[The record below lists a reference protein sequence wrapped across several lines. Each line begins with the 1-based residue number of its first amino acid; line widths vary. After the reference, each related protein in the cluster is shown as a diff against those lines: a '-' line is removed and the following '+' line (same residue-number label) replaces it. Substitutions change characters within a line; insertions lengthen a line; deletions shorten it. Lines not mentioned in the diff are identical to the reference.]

1 MIKVSDF
8 IVKFIAKLGVKHV
21 FTVSGAGDLHL
32 LDSLRKSS
40 DVEYICNHHE
50 QASAMAAF
58 SYARAT
64 AKIGV
69 CMVTTGPGATNAI
82 TGMID
87 CWVDSVPGLY
97 LSGQVQRKYMIRDLG
112 IRQHGIQEINIVDI
126 VKPVTKYAAVVNDP
140 LKIRWYLEK
149 AVYEA
154 TNSRPGPSWLDIPM
168 DVQSDFVDESTLE
181 GFVPPIEEINPTNY
195 ISDQVIS
202 QVVHY
207 FTLAKRPLFL
217 LGFGIKAA
225 GAEEAVKQLCKLWP
239 VPLCVSWNGISLI
252 PTDHKRYVGR
262 FGTYGQ
268 RGANF
273 AVQNCDLLL
282 SIGSRLNITQT
293 GYNYEEFAR
302 EAKKIYV
309 DIDQFELNK
318 YPIKPEMAIHCDA
331 KVFIESLNA
340 YLQKNPISFVNGD
353 LKKWYKKTEDWK
365 KKYPINLP
373 EYKLEKLYIN
383 SFTFIDILTSQI
395 AEGEV
400 IIPTASGSGFT
411 SFHQAAHVKKNQII
425 YTSNGFAE
433 MGFDIPGAIGASVAS
448 GKRVWQ
454 VTGDGGIQ
462 MNLQELQ
469 TIIHYDLPIKLF
481 ILNNSGYLTIR
492 QTQNNLF
499 NGCYSGSNSES
510 GVSLPSI
517 KKIAKAYGI
526 PYYKISNAK
535 NARTIIRKISKK
547 AGPCLCEV
555 IMNPEQPLIP
565 KTSFKVQPDGKLFS
579 PPIEDLF
586 PFLSREEF
594 KANMIIKAI
603 DL

>member
-8 IVKFIAKLGVKHV
+8 IVKFIANLGVKHV

-32 LDSLRKSS
+32 LDSLRRSS
-40 DVEYICNHHE
+40 EVDFICNHHE

-64 AKIGV
+64 SNIGV
-69 CMVTTGPGATNAI
+69 CIVTTGPGATNAI

-97 LSGQVQRKYMIRDLG
+97 LSGQVQRKYMIGDLG
-112 IRQHGIQEINIVDI
+112 IRQNGIQEINIVDI
-126 VKPVTKYAAVVNDP
+126 VKPVTKYAALVDDP
-140 LKIRWYLEK
+140 MKIKWFLEK
-149 AVYEA
+149 AVFEA
-154 TNSRPGPSWLDIPM
+154 NHNRRGPSWLDIPM
-168 DVQSDFVDESTLE
+168 DIQSSFVDESLLMSFTPPLE
-181 GFVPPIEEINPTNY
+181 EANPTQI

-202 QVVHY
+202 KVVHY
-207 FTLAKRPLFL
+207 FTLAKRPIFL

-225 GAEEAVKQLCKLWP
+225 GAEEAVKELCALWP
-239 VPLCVSWNGISLI
+239 APLCVSWSGMSLI

-293 GYNYEEFAR
+293 GYKYDEFAR

-309 DIDQFELNK
+309 DIDQSELDK
-318 YPIKPEMAIHCDA
+318 YPIKPDMGINCDA
-331 KVFIESLNA
+331 KVFIEALVA
-340 YLQKNPISFVNGD
+340 YLKKNPVSFTNSD
-353 LKKWYKKTEDWK
+353 LKKWHQKTENWK

-373 EYKLEKLYIN
+373 EYKLDKEYIN
-383 SFTFIDILTSQI
+383 SFTFMDILTSEI
-395 AEGEV
+395 GEGEV
-400 IIPTASGSGFT
+400 VIPTASGSGFT
-411 SFHQAAHVKKNQII
+411 SFHQAARVKKNQII

-454 VTGDGGIQ
+454 VTGDGGVQ
-462 MNLQELQ
+462 MNIQELQ
-469 TIIHYDLPIKLF
+469 TVIHYGLPIKLF
-481 ILNNSGYLTIR
+481 ILNNGGYLTIR
-492 QTQNNLF
+492 QTQNSLF
-499 NGCYSGSNSES
+499 NGSYSGSNSES

-517 KKIAKAYGI
+517 KKIALAYGI
-526 PYYKISNAK
+526 PYFKICNAK
-535 NARTIIRKISKK
+535 NASSVIQKIGKK
-547 AGPCLCEV
+547 TGPCICEV
-555 IMNPEQPLIP
+555 FMNPEQPLIP
-565 KTSFKVQPDGKLFS
+565 KTSFKMLPDGKLVS

-594 KANMIIKAI
+594 KANMIIAAI
-603 DL
+603 DF